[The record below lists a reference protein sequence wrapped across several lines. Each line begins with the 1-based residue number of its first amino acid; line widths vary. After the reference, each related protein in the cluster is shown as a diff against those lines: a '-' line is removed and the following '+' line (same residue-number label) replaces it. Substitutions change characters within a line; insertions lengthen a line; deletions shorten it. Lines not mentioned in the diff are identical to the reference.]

1 MVQHV
6 CVRVAPVECMLLE
19 VRCATS
25 PACGRLAHDKP
36 ALFPDGRRNLD
47 SVLGLGVSLSY
58 RRRYVAVSVCL
69 TEHVIRPRARWVRR
83 VALRIWKAKR
93 CGPGLAPDREDT
105 TNEFTARPVRPVD
118 DSYDGVDE
126 LTCQY
131 VMHLA
136 ADLKIEWDHRRTN
149 VELICLVGHVAI
161 TAWAGTYECH
171 TIAIFRNA
179 EHLWREG
186 ESG

>member
-1 MVQHV
+1 MPFASGRQSAADHV
-6 CVRVAPVECMLLE
+6 LHLIEKIQPNA
-19 VRCATS
+19 
-25 PACGRLAHDKP
+25 
-36 ALFPDGRRNLD
+36 
-47 SVLGLGVSLSY
+47 
-58 RRRYVAVSVCL
+58 
-69 TEHVIRPRARWVRR
+69 
-83 VALRIWKAKR
+83 
-93 CGPGLAPDREDT
+93 
-105 TNEFTARPVRPVD
+105 FTASPVRAVD
-118 DSYDGVDE
+118 NSYDGVDE

-171 TIAIFRNA
+171 PIAIFRNA